1 MPESKSKRRRKGRS
15 RRPPAV
21 QTRPRRRHTARWVP
35 YAFFTSAG
43 AGVLVIVLNYVQIFG
58 PFKNYLLFVGLGLLG
73 LAFAIATQWY

>member
-1 MPESKSKRRRKGRS
+1 
-15 RRPPAV
+15 
-21 QTRPRRRHTARWVP
+21 VP